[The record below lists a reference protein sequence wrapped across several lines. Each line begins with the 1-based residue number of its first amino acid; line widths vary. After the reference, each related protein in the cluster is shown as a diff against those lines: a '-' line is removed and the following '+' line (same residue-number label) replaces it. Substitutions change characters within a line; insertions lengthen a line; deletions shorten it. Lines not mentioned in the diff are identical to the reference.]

1 MEEMTKIDYTVQQNT
16 NTHMFAVTRKRIKE
30 VKKKNNKMMKKTT
43 IKYSENISSS
53 KIYIIM
59 MMQK

>member
-1 MEEMTKIDYTVQQNT
+1 MTEIDYKVQQNT
-16 NTHMFAVTRKRIKE
+16 NTHMLSVTRKRINK
-30 VKKKNNKMMKKTT
+30 VKKDNNKMMKKTT
-43 IKYSENISSS
+43 RKYSENITSS

>member
-1 MEEMTKIDYTVQQNT
+1 MEEMTKTDYTVQQNT
-16 NTHMFAVTRKRIKE
+16 NTHVLPVTRQRIKE
-30 VKKKNNKMMKKTT
+30 VKKNNNKMMKKTT
-43 IKYSENISSS
+43 IKYGENITSS

>member
-1 MEEMTKIDYTVQQNT
+1 MMEDME
-16 NTHMFAVTRKRIKE
+16 
-30 VKKKNNKMMKKTT
+30 KTT
-43 IKYSENISSS
+43 IKYSENITSS